1 MNKNH
6 GAEQVPHI
14 LMPDGTLY
22 PIAPPPGRKARK
34 LEGFIMGFQDAFA
47 ALATRDDLKG
57 NDLRLVLYLAGNTDY
72 ENWIN
77 TTAAKAAEALGIHR
91 SHVYH
96 GLTRL
101 KNAGIIEKAEQT
113 KDQRGGWRFAN
124 TFLWRGKVK
133 NLHEERKRR
142 LQAVTSEKPP
152 QEPAGKAPTEA

>member
-1 MNKNH
+1 MCETETMNPNR
-6 GAEQVPHI
+6 GAEQFPHI

-22 PIAPPPGRKARK
+22 PIAPPPGRRNRK

-47 ALATRDDLKG
+47 ALATRDDLRG
-57 NDLRLVLYLAGNTDY
+57 NDLRLVLYLAGHTDY

-77 TTAAKAAEALGIHR
+77 ATAAHAAADLGIHR
-91 SHVYH
+91 SHIYH

-101 KNAGIIEKAEQT
+101 KNAGIIEKVPQT

-133 NLHEERKRR
+133 NLHEERARR
-142 LQAVTSEKPP
+142 LKAVAKD
-152 QEPAGKAPTEA
+152 PAPEGA